1 MPTRRDATIRARTLR
16 RAAVDV
22 VTLYML
28 VKLANGVEY
37 TVMEAPLRSNV
48 ACIRTAR
55 SLRRGKI
62 AAHYRRTTG
71 GKVLVYCAPLKKHII
86 IAR

>member
-1 MPTRRDATIRARTLR
+1 MDAT
-16 RAAVDV
+16 V
-22 VTLYML
+22 LYMM

-37 TVMEAPLRSNV
+37 AVMEAPLRSHV
-48 ACIRTAR
+48 ACVRTAR
-55 SLRRGKI
+55 RLKRGRI